1 VLRSQRIGEA
11 CQRAGRGRIAG
22 GAAAIAAI
30 CLLAT
35 GAGAQISASDTAVAI
50 PVSVQPGAA
59 ASGDSEI
66 RSRIDSTDG
75 LAIAGEKLHVGLLR
89 QFYAA
94 HNFQPVWSS
103 RQSQTEAL
111 LGAVMR
117 SAEHGLDPELFHG
130 ALLRNPAALP
140 PLDRELLLSDAF
152 VAFADALARGVLPL
166 ERRLDDEDL
175 APEPVNVAAALD
187 NAIASPDPAAAI
199 EALAPNSA
207 DYVALRH
214 ALQAYRGGARGVAAA
229 TEAAGR
235 RQPKVETG
243 NDPRLQQII
252 VNLERQ
258 RWLPRRLP
266 ADRVWV
272 NLPNA
277 QLVLYRS
284 DQPVFTTRVVI
295 GQNDWQTPELQ
306 TEITSLLFNPPWNV
320 PPSIASLEI
329 LPKLAHNPDYMA
341 RHHMVFRRNGA
352 IQQLPGAGTALGQLK
367 FEMPNRFDVY
377 LHDTPLKTLFSR
389 DNRRQSHGCVR
400 VQNPRELAALL
411 LQQPADAINKGIA
424 AGTTNRRNLPAPMPV
439 FLVYQTAFLGPNG
452 AIEFRPD
459 VYNRDAEIWQ
469 HLHPGQQAPVAQ
481 GEAGVQRRS

>member
-1 VLRSQRIGEA
+1 MSQSIAGA
-11 CQRAGRGRIAG
+11 CQHAGRDRIAG
-22 GAAAIAAI
+22 GAAAIAI
-30 CLLAT
+30 VCLLAT
-35 GAGAQISASDTAVAI
+35 GAAAQMSASDTATAI

-59 ASGDSEI
+59 AGNDSEI
-66 RSRIDSTDG
+66 RSRIDNSGG
-75 LAIAGEKLHVGLLR
+75 LAIAGEKLHVALLR

-94 HNFQPVWSS
+94 HDFQPVWSS
-103 RQSQTEAL
+103 RQSQSEAL
-111 LGAVMR
+111 LAAVMR
-117 SAEHGLDPELFHG
+117 SADHGLDPELFHG
-130 ALLRNPAALP
+130 AVLRNPAALP

-152 VAFADALARGVLPL
+152 LAFADALARGALPL

-175 APEPVNVAAALD
+175 TPEPVNVAAALD

-214 ALQAYRGGARGVAAA
+214 ALQAYRGGVRGAAP

-235 RQPKVETG
+235 RQPMG
-243 NDPRLQQII
+243 NDPRLQQIV

-258 RWLPRRLP
+258 RWLPRHLP

-277 QLVLYRS
+277 QLVLYRGN
-284 DQPVFTTRVVI
+284 QPVFTTRVII
-295 GQNDWQTPELQ
+295 GQSDWQTPELQ

-320 PPSIASLEI
+320 PPSIATLEI

-341 RHHMVFRRNGA
+341 RHHMVFRHNGA

-377 LHDTPLKTLFSR
+377 LHDTPMKALFSR

-400 VQNPRELAALL
+400 VQNPRELGALL

-424 AGTTNRRNLPAPMPV
+424 TGTTNRRNLPAPMPV
-439 FLVYQTAFLGPNG
+439 FLVYQTAFLGPGG

-481 GEAGVQRRS
+481 GEASVQRRS